1 MLFSLCLEL
10 RECESAA
17 LVVVSLL
24 SSLCCCRLSP
34 AETLSVRSLPDGDVS
49 LRPGAPLRLRCQVS
63 GVGAW
68 NGSALLV
75 RWMRRGPAG
84 GVEVEVVRVDP
95 DGVVAW
101 GDDLS
106 RAGGGS
112 MEKEADGSFSLH
124 LFSVHPADAGLYRCA
139 VSVYAGRRTP
149 APESPATITQRS
161 EWVTVSLK
169 TEGIT
174 VSAGRYINEATL

>member
-1 MLFSLCLEL
+1 MLSP
-10 RECESAA
+10 SAA
-17 LVVVSLL
+17 D
-24 SSLCCCRLSP
+24 
-34 AETLSVRSLPDGDVS
+34 TLSVRSVPEGGVS

-68 NGSALLV
+68 KRSALQV
-75 RWMRRGPAG
+75 QWMRRGPAG
-84 GVEVEVVRVDP
+84 EVEVARVDP

-106 RAGGGS
+106 RAGGGGS
-112 MEKEADGSFSLH
+112 MEREADGRFSLG
-124 LFSVHPADAGLYRCA
+124 LFSVRPADAGLYRCA
-139 VSVYAGRRTP
+139 VSVYAGRKTP

-169 TEGIT
+169 TEGACESLYLHLAI
-174 VSAGRYINEATL
+174 EQTLLSKVTYNGSNQSQQKSNDKSQLA

>member
-1 MLFSLCLEL
+1 M
-10 RECESAA
+10 RT
-17 LVVVSLL
+17 V
-24 SSLCCCRLSP
+24 
-34 AETLSVRSLPDGDVS
+34 PDGTVS